1 MLGVAVITFAWILC
15 KSYVPI
21 ISKFTK
27 EWWIRTL
34 NLGLLSTLQ
43 VTYMAERTKAPAE
56 HQNGGKVGQLTKPVI
71 AELVSAV

>member
-27 EWWIRTL
+27 EWWIQTL

-56 HQNGGKVGQLTKPVI
+56 HQNVQRWAGGKGG
-71 AELVSAV
+71 ERWGG